1 MDDSPRTLPL
11 DRGPA
16 ETGVR
21 APTVLLVEDEPNL
34 TRIYRKHLDRAG
46 YRSVVASS
54 LASAHELLAETDR
67 MFDVAVIDLRL
78 PDGDGDTLI
87 APLLDRT
94 PLCMSLVVTG
104 LADPSVQRRL
114 ARLGAHASLLKP
126 VLPNVL
132 VEAVTTTLSAT
143 RAWRNLADETD
154 QARAQ
159 SLMPAARPHATKPY
173 AIDVDRAIGRLT
185 ALGELSP
192 TQSSVARFMLLGLSD
207 RDISDALQMRL
218 RTVKYHVSQ
227 VIQRTGAN
235 GRAGLVAVLLADAG

>member
-1 MDDSPRTLPL
+1 MDDSPRTLVT
-11 DRGPA
+11 DRGPSEA
-16 ETGVR
+16 GVR

-46 YRSVVASS
+46 YRIVVARS
-54 LASAHELLAETDR
+54 LACAHEMLAEPDR
-67 MFDVAVIDLRL
+67 VLDVAVIDLRL

-87 APLLDRT
+87 GPLLDRS

-104 LADPSVQRRL
+104 LADPAVQRRL

-154 QARAQ
+154 HARAQ
-159 SLMPAARPHATKPY
+159 SRAPARGAHAAKPY
-173 AIDVDRAIGRLT
+173 AIDIDRAISRL
-185 ALGELSP
+185 ASLGELSP

-207 RDISDALQMRL
+207 REIADALQMRL